1 MNKKILLLPIL
12 LLFFMASCSQ
22 EEEKVTKTEKKDF
35 YIETKSFWDFSN
47 EAMLEKT
54 WILSSSQDITLNS
67 NANWRVSNIF
77 VKPWDDVVEGQL
89 LASLEDSV
97 SNYNLSVS
105 SAKNALSSAEN
116 WLEVAKN
123 NYEKLQINYDTTKLN
138 LDKQIEDLKRNLKN
152 LKIENADSSS
162 AIELEKIENSISKLE
177 IEYDNLLM
185 SNKETL
191 NTFQKN
197 IEKEYI
203 VLRDFLYDITYF
215 SDEILGVTPKNRNK
229 NDSFETYLWAKDSW
243 QKVKTENLLKN
254 LVEQKD
260 YIDDIELSFN
270 NSEDY
275 QFYLDELDQSYDMI
289 IEFLR
294 NFDLT
299 LSNSVENSRTLTKAQ
314 IDWYKSK
321 VWGFRA
327 SYNWYKSQLIWLE
340 NNISNFL
347 DSYKNTEQ
355 SLLKNIENLE
365 KDKKIYTKWLDLE
378 IENMQATLDEAIE
391 SRDLTLKNLEIWM
404 KNAKTSI
411 RDAEIRIEDA
421 RIWYSK
427 AIKQAEKLNIKS
439 PISWIVSDIMIDK
452 WQEINSWT
460 PSFKLLNQSNNE
472 INISF
477 TKDELDYIYEGKEV
491 YYDSWSETFTGS
503 IYSISKNAD
512 ENLKYVAKVK
522 LPNEVNYIWN
532 ILDLNIPIN
541 LDNKLIPLEALKIN
555 NSWVWTINFY
565 SSWSINQKDI
575 KVGDIYWTEVEV
587 LGELSNDTELILNY
601 VDNYDEE
608 EFILKVK

>member
-1 MNKKILLLPIL
+1 MNKKILLLPFL
-12 LLFFMASCSQ
+12 LLFFIVSCSWDEVEVKQ
-22 EEEKVTKTEKKDF
+22 SEKKDF
-35 YIETKSFWDFSN
+35 FIETKSFWDFSN
-47 EAMLEKT
+47 QAMLEKT

-67 NANWRVSNIF
+67 NANWRVSSIY
-77 VKPWDDVVEGQL
+77 VKAWDNVIEGQL
-89 LASLEDSV
+89 LANLEDSV

-105 SAKNALSSAEN
+105 SAKNALDSAKN
-116 WLEVAKN
+116 WLDVAKN

-138 LDKQIEDLKRNLKN
+138 LDKSIEDIKRNLKN
-152 LKIENADSSS
+152 LKIENTDSSS

-243 QKVKTENLLKN
+243 QKIKTENLLKD
-254 LVEQKD
+254 LIFKKE
-260 YIDDIELSFN
+260 YIDNLELVFQDS
-270 NSEDY
+270 SDY
-275 QFYLDELDQSYDMI
+275 EIYLKELDESYDMI

-294 NFDLT
+294 NFDQT
-299 LSNSVENSRTLTKAQ
+299 LSNSVENSRTLTKSQ

-321 VWGFRA
+321 VWWFRS

-340 NNISNFL
+340 NNIANFL
-347 DSYKNTEQ
+347 DSYKNSEQ

-365 KDKKIYTKWLDLE
+365 KDKRIYTKWLDVE
-378 IENMQATLDEAIE
+378 IENMQASLDEALE
-391 SRDLTLKNLEIWM
+391 SRELTLENLKIWM
-404 KNAKTSI
+404 KDAKTSI

-427 AIKQAEKLNIKS
+427 AVKQAEKLSIKA
-439 PISWIVSDIMIDK
+439 PISWIVSDIMIDE
-452 WQEINSWT
+452 WQEISNWT

-491 YYDSWSETFTGS
+491 FYDSWVQTFTGS

-522 LPNEVNYIWN
+522 LPNEVDYIWN
-532 ILDLNIPIN
+532 ILDLNIPIT
-541 LDNKLIPLEALKIN
+541 LDNKLIPLDSLKIN
-555 NSWVWTINFY
+555 NSWVWTVNYY

-575 KVGDIYWTEVEV
+575 NVGDIYWDKVEI
-587 LGELSNDTELILNY
+587 LDELDNDTQLILNY
-601 VDNYDEE
+601 IDNYDEE